1 MPKVTY
7 PRPCPTCGKEL
18 SKRNFFHHKKQCG
31 TTENRYHCPF
41 CPLSFSHPANKQRHM
56 RQHHSKN
63 PQWFTCPECH
73 HKFKSK
79 QGMKIHLETVCSE
92 VKSCYKCWH
101 CNASFTRQNNR
112 QMHMRKVH
120 ARICREHD
128 INLFLH
134 LQHLSE
140 EENFQG
146 EWTFVESRPVK
157 ANEHHI
163 CPCGQTD
170 IQAYFFLENK
180 INGNRTFVGSTCI
193 ENIDPQVGKVIA
205 YFEYILIHPIQG
217 TYQEEN
223 DEGLQKFTVNS
234 NTVLV
239 RESEVVKH
247 LNPQITK
254 TLENKHEVLVKY
266 PRSETLIEGQTYD
279 LRLKAKYVRG

>member
-63 PQWFTCPECH
+63 PHWFTCPECH

-79 QGMKIHLETVCSE
+79 QGIKIHLETVCSE
-92 VKSCYKCWH
+92 VKSYYKCWH

-146 EWTFVESRPVK
+146 E
-157 ANEHHI
+157 
-163 CPCGQTD
+163 
-170 IQAYFFLENK
+170 
-180 INGNRTFVGSTCI
+180 
-193 ENIDPQVGKVIA
+193 
-205 YFEYILIHPIQG
+205 
-217 TYQEEN
+217 
-223 DEGLQKFTVNS
+223 
-234 NTVLV
+234 
-239 RESEVVKH
+239 
-247 LNPQITK
+247 
-254 TLENKHEVLVKY
+254 
-266 PRSETLIEGQTYD
+266 
-279 LRLKAKYVRG
+279 